1 MLRFPNLDILYVKCC
16 LKTGNNRQRRI
27 RGEGGLRAP
36 LPPVSARGGG
46 CSLGKPSM
54 KLTRAFEELQEKNLV
69 FAQPCLWLSLTYW
82 WQFSVKTNCSHIV
95 RQMYVM
101 GIGKELALFNIV
113 ENTKDIHTLDLAT
126 ALMGVLSLSSR
137 ASKLCV
143 SSSFMSSLSPSPIRS
158 CSSA

>member
-1 MLRFPNLDILYVKCC
+1 MFMTFFNLLMTI
-16 LKTGNNRQRRI
+16 
-27 RGEGGLRAP
+27 
-36 LPPVSARGGG
+36 
-46 CSLGKPSM
+46 
-54 KLTRAFEELQEKNLV
+54 F
-69 FAQPCLWLSLTYW
+69 
-82 WQFSVKTNCSHIV
+82 VKTNCSHIV

-101 GIGKELALFNIV
+101 EIGKELALFNIV